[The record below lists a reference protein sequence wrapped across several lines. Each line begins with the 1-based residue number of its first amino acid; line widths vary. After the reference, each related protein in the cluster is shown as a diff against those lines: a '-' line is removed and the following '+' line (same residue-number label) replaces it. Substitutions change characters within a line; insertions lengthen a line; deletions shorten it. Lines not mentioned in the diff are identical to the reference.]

1 MMIDRRRFTAA
12 GLSALA
18 LGTMGALGASPAQAV
33 RDRAMQD
40 LECPPADIQVTSG
53 QGPTYR
59 AEGCGR
65 KAVYAVGPDA
75 ENYRPPRPPCQ
86 QARQRARVERMIACG
101 ELSHAP
107 CGEPLR
113 APASARRGYRTT
125 GENLF
130 YGAGG
135 LGTPRQAVAGW
146 LGSATHRAILLD
158 ARWQELGSAVRHV
171 ARFDGNAHVAV
182 WVLHVG
188 TLA

>member
-1 MMIDRRRFTAA
+1 MKAFVLSAVAVAVAAAALVGSPARAAGSGALLAPIHTCPSPDETAA
-12 GLSALA
+12 PVVQQRALA
-18 LGTMGALGASPAQAV
+18 CLVNWARSRAGVGAVRASRALGRSA
-33 RDRAMQD
+33 
-40 LECPPADIQVTSG
+40 
-53 QGPTYR
+53 
-59 AEGCGR
+59 
-65 KAVYAVGPDA
+65 
-75 ENYRPPRPPCQ
+75 
-86 QARQRARVERMIACG
+86 RARVERMIACG

-158 ARWQELGSAVRHV
+158 ARWQELGSAVRRV